1 MKFAPMKQQAQKG
14 FTLIELMIVVAIIG
28 ILAAV
33 AIPAYSDYTN
43 KAKASEAATVSAPAR
58 LAVAQAFN
66 EGTLAADTN
75 NASLGLQ
82 TKTDIKSQYVKS
94 VEVDG
99 TSATVANVIVTMQGP
114 TVLENKTVTYVITCA
129 EGASCTTAYAT
140 ETGANIVEAKYL
152 PKLAAP
158 AAAGTTTPPAG
169 NT

>member
-66 EGTLAADTN
+66 EGSLSTSTN
-75 NASLGLQ
+75 NESLGL
-82 TKTDIKSQYVKS
+82 KGATDISSSYVAS
-94 VEVDG
+94 VAVTG
-99 TSATVANVIVTMQGP
+99 TSTTAANVTVTMKGASA
-114 TVLENKTVTYVITCA
+114 LDGKTVVYAIACA
-129 EGASCTTAYAT
+129 EGASCATTYGT
-140 ETGANIVEAKYL
+140 STLEEKYR
-152 PKLAAP
+152 PKLAP
-158 AAAGTTTPPAG
+158 AAATPTP
-169 NT
+169 TPTE

>member
-1 MKFAPMKQQAQKG
+1 MKFAPMKQKAQKG
-14 FTLIELMIVVAIIG
+14 FTQIELMIVVAIIG

-66 EGTLAADTN
+66 EGTLAAATDNT
-75 NASLGLQ
+75 SLGLKGKDSI
-82 TKTDIKSQYVKS
+82 TSQYVKS

-99 TSATVANVIVTMQGP
+99 TSETVAKVIVTMQGP
-114 TVLENKTVTYVITCA
+114 TVINNKTVTYVITCA

-140 ETGANIVEAKYL
+140 ETGATIVETKYL
-152 PKLAAP
+152 PKLATP
-158 AAAGTTTPPAG
+158 ATT
-169 NT
+169 

>member
-66 EGTLAADTN
+66 EGSLSTSTTN
-75 NASLGLQ
+75 TTLGLPAS
-82 TKTDIKSQYVKS
+82 TAITSNYVAS
-94 VEVDG
+94 VAVVG
-99 TSATVANVIVTMQGP
+99 TGDNTANVTVTMKGASA
-114 TVLENKTVTYVITCA
+114 LNDKTVVYAITCA
-129 EGASCTTAYAT
+129 EGASCATAYGT
-140 ETGANIVEAKYL
+140 STLEEKYR
-152 PKLAAP
+152 PKLAP
-158 AAAGTTTPPAG
+158 TAAATSTTTNP
-169 NT
+169 TE